1 MPSINCTAHKH
12 SGVCSVC
19 GRVCKLLPKDG
30 TVHKHG
36 FGANSKAC
44 PGSYHPP
51 LTGSTNIHTYHSQT
65 ANSQAAAATQPQFSP
80 IASGQATICQD
91 SPIVCD
97 IPFDHPQLQT
107 PLIKVIPKS
116 SRASCGQIL
125 SRILSGIAADS
136 TRIHRW
142 NDLLMFGSKLLA
154 KPARGGKNHNLEN
167 LMNKRSVAYNDPAYP
182 A

>member
-1 MPSINCTAHKH
+1 MPSVSCTAQKH

-19 GRVCKLLPKDG
+19 GRVCKLLLKDG

-36 FGANSKAC
+36 FGANSQAC
-44 PGSYHPP
+44 PGSYNPP
-51 LTGSTNIHTYHSQT
+51 LTGSTNTHTYHSQT

-80 IASGQATICQD
+80 IAASGQATISQD

-97 IPFDHPQLQT
+97 TPFDHPELQT

-125 SRILSGIAADS
+125 SRILSDIVCRFHTYS
-136 TRIHRW
+136 Q
-142 NDLLMFGSKLLA
+142 M
-154 KPARGGKNHNLEN
+154 E
-167 LMNKRSVAYNDPAYP
+167 
-182 A
+182 